1 VVILVNGWLLVL
13 NVFGVLLACNM
24 SIVAV
29 SKVYA
34 KFRELNLSAHSHSR
48 MIERR
53 LKVSVCLGRLRLI
66 LISNSLAINRR
77 CCGGF

>member
-1 VVILVNGWLLVL
+1 MVILVNDWLLVL

-29 SKVYA
+29 SKVYTE
-34 KFRELNLSAHSHSR
+34 FRELNLLAHSHFKLV
-48 MIERR
+48 ERR

-77 CCGGF
+77 YCGGF